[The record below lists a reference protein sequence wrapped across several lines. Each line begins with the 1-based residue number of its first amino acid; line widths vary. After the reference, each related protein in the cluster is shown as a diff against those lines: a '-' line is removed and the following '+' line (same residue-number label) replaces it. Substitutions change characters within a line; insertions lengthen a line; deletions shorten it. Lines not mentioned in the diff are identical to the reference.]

1 MNKTFKQFV
10 EGLTPEQKNAALTAR
25 YKELQDP
32 KKPVDPVKELKHKKK
47 GMV

>member
-32 KKPVDPVKELKHKKK
+32 KRPVDPVKELKHKKK
-47 GMV
+47 GLA